1 MTSSLTQLAYVAAAV
16 LFIVGLKRMSH
27 PRTAVQGNVLGIT
40 GMGLSILLALASGQL
55 EHHWLVGII
64 SMFMP
69 GPLWSDNKIT
79 REHIC
84 SFASDRGIGAFPFD
98 YES

>member
-40 GMGLSILLALASGQL
+40 GMVLSILLALA
-55 EHHWLVGII
+55 
-64 SMFMP
+64 
-69 GPLWSDNKIT
+69 
-79 REHIC
+79 
-84 SFASDRGIGAFPFD
+84 
-98 YES
+98 